1 MSTIVNTKKRGAFT
15 LIELLVVI
23 AIIAILAAMLL
34 PALSKAK
41 SRAYAAAD
49 LNNCKQIMLATIMYC
64 GDNND
69 ILPFPGWGNLDDA
82 CWITAS
88 KPQTIIGATHTLANW
103 QTHWAYQIAWFTGI
117 RTPGMLIGPPGAG
130 QLYPYLNNAG
140 VLRCPEDMEVNARY
154 LARGQLITS
163 YVWDGSVLGFGNVK
177 VPYKISKF
185 RATNIL
191 LWEDDET
198 LSGSSTLGGV
208 WNDFSNWPLEGGTD
222 DYSGTPN
229 FSQRHGKA
237 AQIGRMDGSAARETY
252 VNMLAWARSTKGAGP
267 NDLYYNPANPDGH

>member
-1 MSTIVNTKKRGAFT
+1 MLFRST

-23 AIIAILAAMLL
+23 AISGILAAMLL

-41 SRAYAAAD
+41 SRAYAATD
-49 LNNCKQIMLATIMYC
+49 LNNCKQIMLATIMYY

-69 ILPFPGWGNLDDA
+69 ILPAPGWNNGSA
-82 CWITAS
+82 CWIVAAGIPAGCMVTPHTMANYQNHIIY
-88 KPQTIIGATHTLANW
+88 QTGWFNGIKITPPMIIA
-103 QTHWAYQIAWFTGI
+103 
-117 RTPGMLIGPPGAG
+117 PPGAG

-163 YVWDGSVLGFGNVK
+163 YVWNGAIVAYGENGYDVSKPF
-177 VPYKISKF
+177 KITAFKP
-185 RATNIL
+185 TNIL

-198 LSGSSTLGGV
+198 LAGSSTLGGV

-252 VNMLAWARSTKGAGP
+252 VNMLAWARSTKGSGP
-267 NDLYYNPANPDGH
+267 NEIGRAHV